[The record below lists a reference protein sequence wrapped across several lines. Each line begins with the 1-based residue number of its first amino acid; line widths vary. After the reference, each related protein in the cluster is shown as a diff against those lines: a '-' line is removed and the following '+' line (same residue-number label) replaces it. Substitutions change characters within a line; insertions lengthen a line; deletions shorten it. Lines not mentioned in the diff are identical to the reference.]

1 MKTLRRL
8 FILLLLCSASGV
20 AFAQDAMETIRLHH
34 RLADQLIPELRPLL
48 APGGAMTGSNE
59 LLIIRTTPA
68 NLEQL
73 RQVIA
78 TLDRPARRLLISVR
92 HAGQASSAQAG
103 AGVNANVGSGNTR
116 IITSGGQVGSARIE
130 MRSGGN
136 VIQGQVLDTRRNVT
150 ENVAQQVQTIEGGRA
165 FIQVG
170 QSLPIPMR
178 QYVPVPGGYA
188 VSDSIVYRDIG
199 SGFYAQPRLAGDRV
213 TLEISTANDAPGT
226 VYGSAEVRRIA
237 TTVSGRLGDWL
248 PLGGVTQ
255 QTDRDGRGLT
265 GYGASAAGESRQ
277 IWLKVDALD

>member
-1 MKTLRRL
+1 MKTLRRWL
-8 FILLLLCSASGV
+8 SLLLLCACLGP
-20 AFAQDAMETIRLHH
+20 ALAQDAMETIRLQH

-78 TLDRPARRLLISVR
+78 TLDRPSRRLLISVR
-92 HAGQASSAQAG
+92 HAGQAANAQSG
-103 AGVNANVGSGNTR
+103 AG
-116 IITSGGQVGSARIE
+116 ARIE
-130 MRSGGN
+130 IRPGGST
-136 VIQGQVLDTRRNVT
+136 VQGRIVDTRRSSS
-150 ENVAQQVQTIEGGRA
+150 ENIAQQVQTIEGGRA

-188 VSDSIVYRDIG
+188 ISDSIVYRDIG

-213 TLEISTANDAPGT
+213 TLEISTANDAPGA

-237 TTVSGRLGDWL
+237 TTVSGRLGEWL

-255 QTDRDGRGLT
+255 QVDRDGRGLT
-265 GYGASAAGESRQ
+265 GYGAAAGGESRQ
-277 IWLKVDALD
+277 VWLKVDALD

>member
-1 MKTLRRL
+1 MKTLCRWSS
-8 FILLLLCSASGV
+8 ILLLCICLGPAL
-20 AFAQDAMETIRLHH
+20 AQDAMETIRLSH

-48 APGGAMTGSNE
+48 APGGAITGHNE

-78 TLDRPARRLLISVR
+78 ALDRPARRLLISVR
-92 HAGQASSAQAG
+92 HAGLTSHAQSG
-103 AGVNANVGSGNTR
+103 AA
-116 IITSGGQVGSARIE
+116 ARIE
-130 MRSGGN
+130 LRPGGST
-136 VIQGQVLDTRRNVT
+136 VQGRVVDSRHNTS

-178 QYVPVPGGYA
+178 QYLPVAGGYA
-188 VSDSIVYRDIG
+188 ISDSIIYRDIG

-213 TLEISTANDAPGT
+213 TLEIFAANDAPGT
-226 VYGSAEVRRIA
+226 VYGSAEQRRIA
-237 TTVSGRLGDWL
+237 TTVSGRLGEWL

-255 QTDRDGRGLT
+255 RLDGDGRSLS
-265 GYGASAAGESRQ
+265 GYGAASSGESRQ
-277 IWLKVDALD
+277 VWLKVDALD